1 MNKKTKILIGVGAA
15 IALYL
20 ILKPKKPSA
29 TTATPDVV
37 GNQPPPIPVGIDK
50 VQTDSIS
57 DSKSVL
63 DTPTEGDSHPPAL
76 PVVTGPRTTKDC
88 VQVGYNC
95 REKTYNTIQIP
106 LDDDCNK
113 YQPAMPNC
121 AGPRG
126 GDDMMMV
133 APMIY
138 DTL

>member
-1 MNKKTKILIGVGAA
+1 MEKQTKILIGVGVA

-29 TTATPDVV
+29 TAATPDVV
-37 GNQPPPIPVGIDK
+37 GNQPPISIGVDK
-50 VQTDSIS
+50 VQS
-57 DSKSVL
+57 DSSDSSSDSGTL
-63 DTPTEGDSHPPAL
+63 DTPVD
-76 PVVTGPRTTKDC
+76 TGKKTAVEPTTKDC

-95 REKTYNTIQIP
+95 RENIYNTIQIP
-106 LDDDCNK
+106 IDADCNK

-121 AGPRG
+121 APRS

-138 DTL
+138 ETL